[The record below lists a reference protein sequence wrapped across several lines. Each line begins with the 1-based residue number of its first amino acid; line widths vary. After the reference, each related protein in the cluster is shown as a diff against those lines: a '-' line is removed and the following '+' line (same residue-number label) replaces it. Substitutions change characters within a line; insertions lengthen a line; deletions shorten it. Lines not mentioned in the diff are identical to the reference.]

1 MAPSMHENSENIN
14 NLISEMKKGNCVAFI
29 GAGVSAPA
37 THTWAELLDKLKNTE
52 KVKELNLDDQ
62 LTQLLKKKHD
72 ETGLFD
78 REAAAEIIQ
87 SGLKKDD
94 FIAEL
99 KEALNREDPTGEKV
113 ERVKKRYELIMEMPF
128 HSLITTNFDTH
139 LQGETL
145 DNADFI
151 QLLRKPFRGW
161 IDSIKN
167 PKRLNDFI
175 IKLHGD
181 VEKGSAS
188 IPLVFSRSGYRELLF
203 ETPNYQSLIRTIL
216 ATKVVVFVG
225 FSFSDPYL
233 NLIRSEVLSMLKSNS
248 QNEIVAYAIMNDL
261 SCHQVDYLKK
271 HEGIAAIRYDS
282 GDDHEEFDQILC
294 EIHKKTR
301 PDELLSR
308 VLNDKTILW
317 FDQHQENNAHGI
329 DRLNE
334 LWGRRRKKCLIQ
346 ETELEDAK
354 KTLETDKSIDLLI
367 THWGHKIENGEKQSN
382 AITLARHI
390 RKKEIQVPIIVFA
403 GGEHATE
410 NRPKALK
417 FGAFDYVYEW
427 HDLFSRIEDL
437 FKDPVKDH

>member
-1 MAPSMHENSENIN
+1 MIQTPNNTENIN

-37 THTWAELLDKLKNTE
+37 VRTWPEVLDKLKTHE
-52 KVKELNLDDQ
+52 DLKEEIKDQ
-62 LTQLLKKKHD
+62 LTELLESKNGR
-72 ETGLFD
+72 ETLLFD
-78 REAAAEIIQ
+78 REAAAEIIK
-87 SGLKKDD
+87 SGLKKEH
-94 FIAEL
+94 FVAEL
-99 KEALNREDPTGEKV
+99 KKALKREDPTGEKV

-128 HSLITTNFDTH
+128 HSLITTNFDDH
-139 LQGETL
+139 LKGATL
-145 DNADFI
+145 DKADFVR
-151 QLLRKPFRGW
+151 LLREPFRGW

-181 VEKGSAS
+181 IEKKSAS
-188 IPLVFSRSGYRELLF
+188 TPLVFSRSGYRELLF

-233 NLIRSEVLSMLKSNS
+233 NLIRSEVLSMLKSNR
-248 QNEIVAYAIMNDL
+248 QNKIVAYAIMNDL

-271 HEGIAAIRYDS
+271 HEGIAAISYDS
-282 GDDHEEFDQILC
+282 GDDHQKFEEILC
-294 EIHKKTR
+294 DIHQKTR

-308 VLNDKTILW
+308 VLNDKKILW
-317 FDQHQENNAHGI
+317 FDQHPKNNEHGI
-329 DRLNE
+329 ERLNK
-334 LWGRRRKKCLIQ
+334 LWGIGRKKWLIQ
-346 ETELEDAK
+346 ETKLTRAIK
-354 KTLETDKSIDLLI
+354 ILETDKSINLLI
-367 THWGHKIENGEKQSN
+367 THWGHEELENGEKRSN

-390 RKKEIQVPIIVFA
+390 RKKDIEVPIIVFA
-403 GGEHATE
+403 GKKHAPE
-410 NRPKALK
+410 NRDRALK